1 MTSPSSP
8 HGDRITLAVVTILFT
23 VLALSFG
30 DAVIKEISTGFVLW
44 QIFVLRSALA
54 IPVLVT
60 AVKVRDRTTGLL
72 PRHAGWTVLRS
83 LLLVTMWV
91 AYYAALPHLDLSI
104 AAAAYYTIPMF
115 IALFSALL
123 IHERVGKLG
132 WIAVVLGFAGVL
144 LILRPS
150 AEDFNAWALL
160 PLVSAVCYALA
171 MILTRTRCRDENP
184 AVLSLALNVAFVV
197 VGAGASGMILLT
209 GATDE
214 ASFLLGPWTAM
225 EGREWMTMVV
235 LAAAVIIGSVGAAL
249 AYQVGP
255 PAIVA
260 TFDFAYVGF
269 AAIWGFVFFTEV
281 PDAVT
286 LAGMV
291 LIVVAGLLV
300 TRRSDR

>member
-1 MTSPSSP
+1 MAAPSPP
-8 HGDRITLAVVTILFT
+8 QGDRITLAIATILFT

-54 IPVLVT
+54 IPFLVT
-60 AVKVRDRTTGLL
+60 AIKLRNRTTGLR
-72 PRHAGWTVLRS
+72 PRHTGWTVLRS
-83 LLLVTMWV
+83 LLLVTMWI
-91 AYYAALPHLDLSI
+91 AYYAALPHLDLSV

-132 WIAVVLGFAGVL
+132 WLAVGLGFAGVL

-160 PLVSAVCYALA
+160 PLVSAVFYALA

-184 AVLSLALNVAFVV
+184 AVLSLVLNVAFVV

-209 GATDE
+209 GTTDE
-214 ASFLLGPWTAM
+214 TSFLLRPWTSM
-225 EGREWMTMVV
+225 EGREWMAMTV
-235 LAAAVIIGSVGAAL
+235 LSAAVIIGSVGAAL

-255 PAIVA
+255 PTIVA
-260 TFDFAYVGF
+260 TFDFAYVAF

-281 PDAVT
+281 PDAITV
-286 LAGMV
+286 AGMV
-291 LIVVAGLLV
+291 MIVAAGLLV
-300 TRRSDR
+300 MRRPAA

>member
-1 MTSPSSP
+1 
-8 HGDRITLAVVTILFT
+8 
-23 VLALSFG
+23 
-30 DAVIKEISTGFVLW
+30 
-44 QIFVLRSALA
+44 
-54 IPVLVT
+54 
-60 AVKVRDRTTGLL
+60 
-72 PRHAGWTVLRS
+72 
-83 LLLVTMWV
+83 
-91 AYYAALPHLDLSI
+91 
-104 AAAAYYTIPMF
+104 
-115 IALFSALL
+115 
-123 IHERVGKLG
+123 
-132 WIAVVLGFAGVL
+132 
-144 LILRPS
+144 
-150 AEDFNAWALL
+150 
-160 PLVSAVCYALA
+160 
-171 MILTRTRCRDENP
+171 MILTRTRCRGENP

-197 VGAGASGMILLT
+197 AGTAASGLILLT

-225 EGREWMTMVV
+225 EGREWMAMVV